1 MIKNILTRI
10 DDKIL
15 TLDSKKHLSETIED
29 VKAGKETGVHAKVIC
44 HYFIKLLNFQKEL
57 NDKEY
62 KMKKF
67 CDVCNKYMEDK
78 TFEYISSSFSFTILP
93 QKNNPTNN
101 EIKLEQLS
109 SGEKQIV
116 SLFSHLYLSE
126 ENQYFVM
133 IDEPELSL
141 SVPWQRQ
148 FLVDIKQG
156 GFCSGLIAVTH
167 SPFIYENELD
177 HYARGLGE
185 FLTIEKRK

>member
-1 MIKNILTRI
+1 MSHNTI
-10 DDKIL
+10 DN
-15 TLDSKKHLSETIED
+15 
-29 VKAGKETGVHAKVIC
+29 VKGGNEPDVHAKVIC
-44 HYFIKLLNFQKEL
+44 HYFIKLLNFQQEL
-57 NDKEY
+57 NKKEY
-62 KMKKF
+62 KMKRF
-67 CDVCNKYMEDK
+67 CEVCSNYMEDK
-78 TFEYISSSFSFTILP
+78 TFEYTSSSFNFAILP
-93 QKNNPTNN
+93 KRGIPIKD
-101 EIKLEQLS
+101 EIKLDQLS

-156 GFCSGLIAVTH
+156 DFCSGIIAVTH

-177 HYARGLGE
+177 SYAHGLGE
-185 FLTIEKRK
+185 FLTIGKQK